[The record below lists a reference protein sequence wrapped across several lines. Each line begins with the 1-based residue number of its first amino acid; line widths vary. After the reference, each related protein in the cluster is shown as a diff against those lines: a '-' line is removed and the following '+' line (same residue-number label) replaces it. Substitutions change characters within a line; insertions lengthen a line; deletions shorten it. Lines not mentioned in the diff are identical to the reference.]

1 MLGIISKYLDNV
13 TILRRLLFAVMFLPN
28 DLPEFWKIVLEFA
41 TFGEDSCSIN
51 EAEGK
56 LIMENLWELNQAA
69 FLSDETLKKQFLD
82 HEFNGKMIG
91 MPLISMS
98 TTCLKCEAKL
108 AIRTD
113 RSAPLIIYDDH
124 IGTILGCHYH
134 KTCSNAQC
142 SYVQYYGYFSYH
154 GHIYFNEDWQQHDYF
169 VSSRETAFQMDFL
182 MRLKADV
189 LIGHI
194 SFQQR
199 AEMYNY
205 VHVRSINDK

>member
-113 RSAPLIIYDDH
+113 RSAPLIIYD
-124 IGTILGCHYH
+124 
-134 KTCSNAQC
+134 
-142 SYVQYYGYFSYH
+142 H

-189 LIGHI
+189 LLGHI